1 MHVLNIEIPDGIAR
15 RMDKPRLEALARE
28 ALAVR
33 LYDLGD
39 LSSGEASELLGIS
52 RREFLDLVGRYGVTT
67 FDDAADPAREAAYG
81 D

>member
-1 MHVLNIEIPDGIAR
+1 MHVLNIRIPDGIAS
-15 RMDKPRLEALARE
+15 RMDKPQLEALARE
-28 ALAVR
+28 ALVMR

-39 LSSGEASELLGIS
+39 LSSGEAGDLLGIT

-67 FDDAADPAREAAYG
+67 FDDAADIAREAAYG